1 MKNKIFFGIFMAV
14 WAIMI
19 ILNFIW
25 PKQTFSA
32 SENRMLAVIPRFS
45 FDDFVSGEY
54 LGGIDSYI
62 NDHFA
67 FRDFYLKLNS
77 WWEIDVMGKKENN
90 DVYIGKDNFLFEKF
104 AYGDEQKN
112 NVLKNITAVS
122 NFAEDMQKNNINTF
136 FILVPNSIYINADKL
151 PNNVEVPNQAK
162 IIEEIYTNTKNTHNV
177 NVTQVLAE
185 ENKNQQ
191 LYFKTDHHMNSDGAY
206 IVYRE
211 FCNSADISPVSL
223 FDFDREVIAED
234 FLGTFDSKA
243 QIYGQKPDTIWVY
256 KNDMNTNIKEAIYD
270 KEKAN
275 SIFNENYLQGKDKY
289 SYFLNGN
296 NSKVVVKTNVENTK
310 KLLVIKD
317 SYAHIMSQFLCQ
329 NYSEVH
335 FLDPRYT
342 NFNYEEYIQE
352 NGITDILFL
361 YNVSTFVQDKDLY
374 RRLVTV

>member
-1 MKNKIFFGIFMAV
+1 MKNKIFFGMFMAV
-14 WAIMI
+14 WVIMI
-19 ILNFIW
+19 ILNFVW

-45 FDDFVSGEY
+45 FEDFVSGEY
-54 LGGIDSYI
+54 LGGVDSYI

-90 DVYIGKDNFLFEKF
+90 NVYIGKDDFLFEKF
-104 AYGDEQKN
+104 EYGDEEKN
-112 NVLKNITAVS
+112 NVFKNTTAIS

-136 FILVPNSIYINADKL
+136 FTLVPNSIYINADKL
-151 PNNVEVPNQAK
+151 PDNVEVPNQK
-162 IIEEIYTNTKNTHNV
+162 EIIEEIYTNTKNTHNV
-177 NVTQVLAE
+177 NVTQALIE
-185 ENKNQQ
+185 ENKKQQ

-206 IVYRE
+206 VVYKE
-211 FCNSADISPVSL
+211 FCNSAEITPVPLS
-223 FDFDREVIAED
+223 DFERVVITED
-234 FLGTFDSKA
+234 SLGTFDSKA
-243 QIYGQKPDTIWVY
+243 QVYGQKPDTIWVY
-256 KNDMNTNIKEAIYD
+256 KNDTNTNIKEAIYD
-270 KEKAN
+270 KETTN
-275 SIFNENYLQGKDKY
+275 SIFNESFLEGKDKY

-296 NSKVVVKTNVENTK
+296 NSKVVVKTNVDNDK
-310 KLLVIKD
+310 KILVIKD

-352 NGITDILFL
+352 NGITDVLFL

-374 RRLVTV
+374 RRLVTI